1 MVELP
6 MTTTPPLSVRHLVTD
21 SLLRQFS
28 LLSIQRYYMLPMQR
42 YEQNKK
48 LNESGVDGYLLVPRV
63 VRIGDPLQDA
73 SLSVQSSQN
82 TLYSAQAQICS
93 PFVRSHQNKCL
104 SQARHHEYSQFLVMT
119 SSHDLHTLLLCSE
132 QTSRLTQCSNKL

>member
-1 MVELP
+1 
-6 MTTTPPLSVRHLVTD
+6 
-21 SLLRQFS
+21 
-28 LLSIQRYYMLPMQR
+28 MLPMQR

-82 TLYSAQAQICS
+82 TLYSAQATNLLTLCVFS
-93 PFVRSHQNKCL
+93 P
-104 SQARHHEYSQFLVMT
+104 
-119 SSHDLHTLLLCSE
+119 E
-132 QTSRLTQCSNKL
+132 QMPFSGQTP

>member
-1 MVELP
+1 

-82 TLYSAQAQICS
+82 TLYSGMEDQQQPCQTLVHVAEADHGVGYS
-93 PFVRSHQNKCL
+93 HRS
-104 SQARHHEYSQFLVMT
+104 
-119 SSHDLHTLLLCSE
+119 
-132 QTSRLTQCSNKL
+132 